1 MYLKYYFI
9 IFYFLINSVFAQSN
23 HTILTYNLLNYED
36 EDDREGYYQLIIDEI
51 QPDIIVCQEVNADDG
66 FNHFLND
73 VLNIVQPNE
82 WLGAE
87 FINQSASQ
95 DIALYYKPQYF
106 NYISTSVISTAQGSG
121 TRDVIEW
128 VIQHAQSLVEFR
140 IYGVHLKASSGNS
153 NSQERLAEPT
163 ALRNYLNELP
173 SGSHFIVCGD
183 FNIYSNSSSSEPAF
197 DMLTG
202 AGDNNAGQLFDP
214 INRIGH
220 WHNNSSFSDVHTQS
234 PRTTQFGGGANG
246 GMDDRFDWIFV
257 SSAVLEESYEMNYIE
272 NTYTAF
278 GNDGQHFNQA
288 INSGTNSAVSEEIAD
303 AVHGASDHLP
313 VFAEF
318 QFPSGDESDYNI
330 VISEVMPNPAAVS
343 DSYGEWFEII
353 NLDSI
358 VIDLNG
364 WMIRDEGNDTHIINT
379 SVEIQPGEYIVLGRN
394 SDESLNGGYV
404 SDYMYSSFALAN
416 TNDEII
422 ILDQDEKIVDGVSYG
437 NTFPFS
443 SGVSMYLKDISSE
456 SSIDT
461 NWAASSI
468 TYGHGD
474 MGTPGRAWD
483 DSTVLSTIKNY
494 LLPNEIKLYP
504 PYPNPFNPQTQISFS
519 VDKTTFISI
528 NIYDINGRL
537 VQNIHDKKTSV
548 GYYQLIW
555 NSENISSGIYFVV
568 LQSEDKV
575 KTHKLMLMK

>member
-9 IFYFLINSVFAQSN
+9 IFYFLTNSVFAQSN

-51 QPDIIVCQEVNADDG
+51 QPDIIVCQEVNANDG

-153 NSQERLAEPT
+153 NSQERLAETT

-173 SGSHFIVCGD
+173 PGSHFIVCGD

-197 DMLTG
+197 DMMTG

-343 DSYGEWFEII
+343 D
-353 NLDSI
+353 
-358 VIDLNG
+358 
-364 WMIRDEGNDTHIINT
+364 
-379 SVEIQPGEYIVLGRN
+379 
-394 SDESLNGGYV
+394 
-404 SDYMYSSFALAN
+404 
-416 TNDEII
+416 
-422 ILDQDEKIVDGVSYG
+422 
-437 NTFPFS
+437 
-443 SGVSMYLKDISSE
+443 
-456 SSIDT
+456 
-461 NWAASSI
+461 
-468 TYGHGD
+468 
-474 MGTPGRAWD
+474 
-483 DSTVLSTIKNY
+483 
-494 LLPNEIKLYP
+494 
-504 PYPNPFNPQTQISFS
+504 
-519 VDKTTFISI
+519 
-528 NIYDINGRL
+528 
-537 VQNIHDKKTSV
+537 
-548 GYYQLIW
+548 
-555 NSENISSGIYFVV
+555 
-568 LQSEDKV
+568 
-575 KTHKLMLMK
+575 

>member
-23 HTILTYNLLNYED
+23 HTILTYNLLNYQD

-106 NYISTSVISTAQGSG
+106 NYISTSAISTAQGSG

-128 VIQHAQSLVEFR
+128 VIQHAESLVEFR

-153 NSQERLAEPT
+153 NSQERLAETT

-246 GMDDRFDWIFV
+246 GMDDRFDWVFV

-468 TYGHGD
+468 TYGDGD

-483 DSTVLSTIKNY
+483 DSTVVSTIKNY

-519 VDKTTFISI
+519 VDKTIFISI

-537 VQNIHDKKTSV
+537 VKNIHNEKTSA
-548 GYYQLIW
+548 GYHQLIW
-555 NSENISSGIYFVV
+555 NSDNISSGIYFVV

>member
-9 IFYFLINSVFAQSN
+9 IFYFLTNSVFAQSN

-153 NSQERLAEPT
+153 NSQERLAETT

-197 DMLTG
+197 DMLTV

-303 AVHGASDHLP
+303 AIHGASDHLP

-364 WMIRDEGNDTHIINT
+364 WMIRDESNDTHIINT
-379 SVEIQPGEYIVLGRN
+379 SIEIQPGEYIVLGRN
-394 SDESLNGGYV
+394 SDESLNGGYI
-404 SDYMYSSFALAN
+404 SDYTYSSFALAN

-422 ILDQDEKIVDGVSYG
+422 ILDQDEKIVDGLSYG

-468 TYGHGD
+468 TYGDGD

-483 DSTVLSTIKNY
+483 DSAVVSTIKNY
-494 LLPNEIKLYP
+494 FLPNEIKLYP
-504 PYPNPFNPQTQISFS
+504 PYPNPFNPQTHISFS

-528 NIYDINGRL
+528 NIYDINGRQ

-555 NSENISSGIYFVV
+555 NSDDISSGIYFVV